1 MFEHPL
7 GMPRMLDT
15 TNQSEMFNLYFS
27 YYIMFI
33 FLYKFGMG
41 IVTDSGPWVLGYGC
55 ETMGMGMGLEFGT
68 WVQVPYVSLIAI
80 TGVFQ

>member
-1 MFEHPL
+1 
-7 GMPRMLDT
+7 
-15 TNQSEMFNLYFS
+15 
-27 YYIMFI
+27 
-33 FLYKFGMG
+33 MG
-41 IVTDSGPWVLGYGC
+41 TVTDSGPWVLGYGC